1 MYNNT
6 MISFN
11 MLEVARI
18 AGVKRFFYASS
29 ACIYPEYKQL
39 DVEVEGGGLK
49 EGDAWP
55 AQPQDAYGE
64 CSLLSSETLF
74 SLALFR
80 FLISLI
86 RRGKEGGRKEEGG
99 GRGRRRGR
107 RRKRREGKKNSLS
120 SEKKT

>member
-39 DVEVEGGGLK
+39 DGVGLK

-64 CSLLSSETLF
+64 EEFFFLVFCCCFNWRLRALL
-74 SLALFR
+74 
-80 FLISLI
+80 
-86 RRGKEGGRKEEGG
+86 RRKEGEGKSERAEREKERERGG
-99 GRGRRRGR
+99 GSHLLPT
-107 RRKRREGKKNSLS
+107 K
-120 SEKKT
+120 KKTKKKP

>member
-1 MYNNT
+1 

-18 AGVKRFFYASS
+18 ANVKRFFYASS

-55 AQPQDAYGE
+55 AQPQDAYGK
-64 CSLLSSETLF
+64 SFLPLF
-74 SLALFR
+74 SGLFAL
-80 FLISLI
+80 IW
-86 RRGKEGGRKEEGG
+86 RKK
-99 GRGRRRGR
+99 RDK
-107 RRKRREGKKNSLS
+107 RRKSGASSKENFSFSLVLPQKLKNPDPPS
-120 SEKKT
+120 KN